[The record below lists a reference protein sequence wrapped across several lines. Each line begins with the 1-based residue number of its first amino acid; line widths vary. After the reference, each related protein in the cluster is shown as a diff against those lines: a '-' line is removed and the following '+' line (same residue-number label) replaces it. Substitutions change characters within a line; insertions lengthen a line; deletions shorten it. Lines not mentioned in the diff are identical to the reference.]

1 MLAGGGSNVR
11 RSMPKSDSARGK
23 AEFMSRS
30 CSRSLSSGDHRWTE
44 SGRKTTTI
52 PANPASVTATCA
64 AMPRASLG
72 CIATIKGEHGQEIK
86 AQIHAR
92 ARPGAA
98 ERSKPSAEPVETARI
113 KSPQHESVMH
123 HKPLMMRHTSMW
135 SQVNLSNLRLRGGH
149 GLPALNAARLASRI
163 ATICLACERV
173 SSRRLATPPR
183 RPIFARY

>member
-86 AQIHAR
+86 AQIHALYEELNQQLFDR
-92 ARPGAA
+92 SPKHPRPLTPYPG
-98 ERSKPSAEPVETARI
+98 KG
-113 KSPQHESVMH
+113 
-123 HKPLMMRHTSMW
+123 LC
-135 SQVNLSNLRLRGGH
+135 RLR
-149 GLPALNAARLASRI
+149 R
-163 ATICLACERV
+163 
-173 SSRRLATPPR
+173 
-183 RPIFARY
+183 

>member
-1 MLAGGGSNVR
+1 MLDGGESNVR

-86 AQIHAR
+86 AQIHALEEELNQQLFDRSPKHPETRLLHIWVR
-92 ARPGAA
+92 AFAIFGDEA
-98 ERSKPSAEPVETARI
+98 VD
-113 KSPQHESVMH
+113 
-123 HKPLMMRHTSMW
+123 
-135 SQVNLSNLRLRGGH
+135 
-149 GLPALNAARLASRI
+149 
-163 ATICLACERV
+163 
-173 SSRRLATPPR
+173 PR
-183 RPIFARY
+183 RDNGQRY

>member
-23 AEFMSRS
+23 AELVSRS

-86 AQIHAR
+86 AQIHELLNQQLFDR
-92 ARPGAA
+92 STKHPRPAY
-98 ERSKPSAEPVETARI
+98 
-113 KSPQHESVMH
+113 
-123 HKPLMMRHTSMW
+123 SMCGKG
-135 SQVNLSNLRLRGGH
+135 LCRLR
-149 GLPALNAARLASRI
+149 R
-163 ATICLACERV
+163 
-173 SSRRLATPPR
+173 
-183 RPIFARY
+183 

>member
-11 RSMPKSDSARGK
+11 RSRPKSESARGK
-23 AEFMSRS
+23 AEFISRS

-86 AQIHAR
+86 AQIHAPLNQQLFDALLNTR
-92 ARPGAA
+92 DPLTPYPG
-98 ERSKPSAEPVETARI
+98 K
-113 KSPQHESVMH
+113 
-123 HKPLMMRHTSMW
+123 
-135 SQVNLSNLRLRGGH
+135 
-149 GLPALNAARLASRI
+149 GLCHL
-163 ATICLACERV
+163 
-173 SSRRLATPPR
+173 
-183 RPIFARY
+183 

>member
-1 MLAGGGSNVR
+1 MLAGGESNVR

-23 AEFMSRS
+23 VEVMSRS

-86 AQIHAR
+86 AQIHALEEER
-92 ARPGAA
+92 RPLDD
-98 ERSKPSAEPVETARI
+98 VLDF
-113 KSPQHESVMH
+113 H
-123 HKPLMMRHTSMW
+123 
-135 SQVNLSNLRLRGGH
+135 
-149 GLPALNAARLASRI
+149 
-163 ATICLACERV
+163 
-173 SSRRLATPPR
+173 PPR
-183 RPIFARY
+183 ISEQTHHGCRRSRVLRR

>member
-23 AEFMSRS
+23 AEFMSKS

-86 AQIHAR
+86 AQINAL
-92 ARPGAA
+92 
-98 ERSKPSAEPVETARI
+98 EEELNQQLFDRSPKQDRPSA
-113 KSPQHESVMH
+113 
-123 HKPLMMRHTSMW
+123 
-135 SQVNLSNLRLRGGH
+135 
-149 GLPALNAARLASRI
+149 
-163 ATICLACERV
+163 
-173 SSRRLATPPR
+173 SSH
-183 RPIFARY
+183 RPSTN

>member
-1 MLAGGGSNVR
+1 MSARVNRRRGLRMYTKTSTCAEKLTPLHQRQMLAGGESNVR

-23 AEFMSRS
+23 AEFMSKS

-86 AQIHAR
+86 AQIHAPLNQQLFDR
-92 ARPGAA
+92 SPKHPRPAY
-98 ERSKPSAEPVETARI
+98 S
-113 KSPQHESVMH
+113 
-123 HKPLMMRHTSMW
+123 
-135 SQVNLSNLRLRGGH
+135 
-149 GLPALNAARLASRI
+149 
-163 ATICLACERV
+163 
-173 SSRRLATPPR
+173 
-183 RPIFARY
+183 IFG

>member
-23 AEFMSRS
+23 AELVSRS

-86 AQIHAR
+86 AQIHVLEEKLNQQLFDR
-92 ARPGAA
+92 SPKHPRPAYSISGQGPLP
-98 ERSKPSAEPVETARI
+98 PSAMKRSIRAVTTG
-113 KSPQHESVMH
+113 S
-123 HKPLMMRHTSMW
+123 
-135 SQVNLSNLRLRGGH
+135 G
-149 GLPALNAARLASRI
+149 
-163 ATICLACERV
+163 
-173 SSRRLATPPR
+173 
-183 RPIFARY
+183 

>member
-1 MLAGGGSNVR
+1 MSARVNKRRRGLRMYTKTSTCAEKLTPLHHRQMLAGGGSNVR

-72 CIATIKGEHGQEIK
+72 CIATIKGEQGQEIK
-86 AQIHAR
+86 AQIHSLLNQQLFDR
-92 ARPGAA
+92 SPKHPRPTHSISG
-98 ERSKPSAEPVETARI
+98 
-113 KSPQHESVMH
+113 
-123 HKPLMMRHTSMW
+123 
-135 SQVNLSNLRLRGGH
+135 
-149 GLPALNAARLASRI
+149 
-163 ATICLACERV
+163 
-173 SSRRLATPPR
+173 
-183 RPIFARY
+183 

>member
-1 MLAGGGSNVR
+1 MSTCAEKLTPLHQRQMLAGGGSNVR

-72 CIATIKGEHGQEIK
+72 SIETIKGEHGQEIK
-86 AQIHAR
+86 AQIHELEEELDQLLVDGSPKQPETR
-92 ARPGAA
+92 LLHIRV
-98 ERSKPSAEPVETARI
+98 RSFAIFGDEAV
-113 KSPQHESVMH
+113 
-123 HKPLMMRHTSMW
+123 
-135 SQVNLSNLRLRGGH
+135 G
-149 GLPALNAARLASRI
+149 
-163 ATICLACERV
+163 
-173 SSRRLATPPR
+173 PR
-183 RPIFARY
+183 RDNGQPVPSR

>member
-1 MLAGGGSNVR
+1 MRTTTCAEKLTPLHQRQMLAGGESKVR

-23 AEFMSRS
+23 AEFMSKS

-86 AQIHAR
+86 AQIHALLNQQLFDR
-92 ARPGAA
+92 SPKHPRPPY
-98 ERSKPSAEPVETARI
+98 SKS
-113 KSPQHESVMH
+113 
-123 HKPLMMRHTSMW
+123 
-135 SQVNLSNLRLRGGH
+135 G
-149 GLPALNAARLASRI
+149 
-163 ATICLACERV
+163 
-173 SSRRLATPPR
+173 
-183 RPIFARY
+183 

>member
-30 CSRSLSSGDHRWTE
+30 CSRSLSRGDHRWTE

-64 AMPRASLG
+64 AMPRASPG

-86 AQIHAR
+86 AKILNCIYFNLNKPKGKTIMKSR
-92 ARPGAA
+92 AHPIYQAGAKVS
-98 ERSKPSAEPVETARI
+98 EILRRVTAAA
-113 KSPQHESVMH
+113 SV
-123 HKPLMMRHTSMW
+123 
-135 SQVNLSNLRLRGGH
+135 
-149 GLPALNAARLASRI
+149 
-163 ATICLACERV
+163 
-173 SSRRLATPPR
+173 
-183 RPIFARY
+183 